1 MYILDKEQ
9 IRRMH
14 NLMRKNG
21 VHKINISMFS
31 EQQQKIIYNS
41 YAEQFFSYGGLGF
54 MVNCVVPYALA
65 NNLEMVDKKL
75 KQEIEYALKQSD
87 YEYAFLCARLLND
100 NAMVEFLKQYNVTN
114 KYDKIFDDLNKFIKR

>member
-9 IRRMH
+9 IRKMH

-21 VHKINISMFS
+21 VHKVNISMFS
-31 EQQQKIIYNS
+31 EQQQKLIYDS

-54 MVNCVVPYALA
+54 MVNCVIPYALA
-65 NNLEMVDKKL
+65 NNLVMVDKKL
-75 KQEIEYALKQSD
+75 KQEIDYALKQND
-87 YEYAFLCARLLND
+87 YDYALLCARLLND